1 MSRVKPLHRSNI
13 HQLGFTL
20 MEVLVAMFIS
30 ALIMVAVLGSLDS
43 TQKAVDAIHNIT
55 LVEKAGPRL
64 VSMIRDDLS
73 RLAVYDAGEYQVL
86 MGESRT
92 SPRGA
97 DADRINMLVQ
107 RRSASPYPDPVSG
120 RHFRAP
126 LNEVGYWVRQ
136 RPDSDDF
143 LQLFRR
149 EDFMVDDE
157 PFEGG
162 YFAPLND
169 RIISF
174 NLAYYGEPEYDPNS
188 EDNWDSMQEGQL
200 PYCIELNLELEVQ
213 PRKSAE
219 SRQILGA
226 NYARLEFTDLLVISE
241 ATRWNF
247 RNRIYPT
254 LDSSAT
260 GSNQAADGGIG
271 GEDGTGASQ
280 DQMNEIQSST
290 GVSDR

>member
-1 MSRVKPLHRSNI
+1 MRTRWIRRS
-13 HQLGFTL
+13 QLGRLGFTL

-30 ALIMVAVLGSLDS
+30 AMIMVAVLGSLDS

-86 MGESRT
+86 NGENRT

-97 DADRINMLVQ
+97 DADRINMLVH
-107 RRSASPYPDPVSG
+107 RRSANPYPDPLTG
-120 RHFRAP
+120 RKFRAP
-126 LNEVGYWVRQ
+126 VNEVGYWVRQ

-143 LQLFRR
+143 LQLYRR

-157 PFEGG
+157 PFLGG
-162 YFAPLND
+162 YFSPLND

-174 NLAYYGEPEYDPNS
+174 NLVYYGEPEFDPYG
-188 EDNWDSMQEGQL
+188 EDDWDSMQEGQL
-200 PYCIELNLELEVQ
+200 PYCIELYLELEVQ

-226 NYARLEFTDLLVISE
+226 NYARLEFADYLVIPE

-247 RNRIYPT
+247 RNRIHPT
-254 LDSSAT
+254 LTGAGTAT
-260 GSNQAADGGIG
+260 DPAASGDGSGQ
-271 GEDGTGASQ
+271 EGASQ
-280 DQMNEIQSST
+280 DQMDAITNST

>member
-1 MSRVKPLHRSNI
+1 MSTNRN
-13 HQLGFTL
+13 GFTL
-20 MEVLVAMFIS
+20 LEVLVSMFIS
-30 ALIMVAVLGSLDS
+30 ALIMVSVLGSLDS

-55 LVEKAGPRL
+55 LVEKAGPQL
-64 VSMIRDDLS
+64 VSMIRQDLS

-86 MGESRT
+86 LGESRT

-97 DADRINMLVQ
+97 DADRINMLVHS
-107 RRSASPYPDPVSG
+107 RSANPYFDGVSN
-120 RHFRAP
+120 RQMRAP
-126 LNEVGYWVRQ
+126 VNEVGYWVRQ

-149 EDFMVDDE
+149 EDFMVDSE
-157 PFEGG
+157 PFQDG

-174 NLAYYGEPEYDPNS
+174 DLVYYREPEFDPNS
-188 EDNWDSMQEGQL
+188 EDNWDTMQEGQL

-219 SRQILGA
+219 SKQILGA
-226 NYARLEFTDLLVISE
+226 NYARLEFSDFLVIPES
-241 ATRWNF
+241 TRWNF

-254 LDSSAT
+254 LAGAS
-260 GSNQAADGGIG
+260 GGAAGT
-271 GEDGTGASQ
+271 EGTGQQGDAQSQ
-280 DQMNEIQSST
+280 IQDIQGSS

>member
-1 MSRVKPLHRSNI
+1 MSTNRN
-13 HQLGFTL
+13 GFTL
-20 MEVLVAMFIS
+20 LEVLVSMFIS
-30 ALIMVAVLGSLDS
+30 ALIMVSVLGSLDS

-55 LVEKAGPRL
+55 LVEKAGPQL
-64 VSMIRDDLS
+64 VSMIRQDLA

-86 MGESRT
+86 LGESRT

-97 DADRINMLVQ
+97 DADRINMLVH
-107 RRSASPYPDPVSG
+107 RRSANPYFDGLSS
-120 RHFRAP
+120 RHMRAP
-126 LNEVGYWVRQ
+126 VNEVGYWVRQ

-157 PFEGG
+157 PFQDG

-174 NLAYYGEPEYDPNS
+174 DLVYYGEPEFDPNS
-188 EDNWDSMQEGQL
+188 EDNWDTMQEGQL

-219 SRQILGA
+219 SKQILGA
-226 NYARLEFTDLLVISE
+226 NYARLEFSDYLVIPE

-254 LDSSAT
+254 LSGASGGAT
-260 GSNQAADGGIG
+260 GT
-271 GEDGTGASQ
+271 EGTGQEGDAQSQ
-280 DQMNEIQSST
+280 MQDIQGSS

>member
-1 MSRVKPLHRSNI
+1 
-13 HQLGFTL
+13 
-20 MEVLVAMFIS
+20 MFIS

-86 MGESRT
+86 LGESRT

-97 DADRINMLVQ
+97 DADRINMLVH
-107 RRSASPYPDPVSG
+107 RRSANPFPDTVTG

-174 NLAYYGEPEYDPNS
+174 NLAYFGEPEYDPNS
-188 EDNWDSMQEGQL
+188 EDNWDSMQEWQL

-254 LDSSAT
+254 LDSGAT
-260 GSNQAADGGIG
+260 GANESSDPGTG
-271 GEDGTGASQ
+271 DGTEVSQ
-280 DQMNEIQSST
+280 EQMNDIQNST